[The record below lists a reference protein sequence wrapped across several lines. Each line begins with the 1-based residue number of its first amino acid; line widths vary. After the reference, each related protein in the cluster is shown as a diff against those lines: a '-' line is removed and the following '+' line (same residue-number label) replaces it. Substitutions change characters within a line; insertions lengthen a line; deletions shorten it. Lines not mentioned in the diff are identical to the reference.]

1 MPKHEMYD
9 LALVANRA
17 GVELTDEIL
26 ASEDPLLEIMNTAH
40 WITLEGNV
48 EIRSQYGMGPR
59 KSSVRGLETKYAG
72 LESPDDPEQSLA
84 RWWLAHPER
93 ANEPP
98 AP

>member
-26 ASEDPLLEIMNTAH
+26 ASDDPLLEIMNSAH
-40 WITLEGNV
+40 WITMEGGV
-48 EIRSQYGMGPR
+48 EIRSQHGTGPR

-72 LESPDDPEQSLA
+72 LDPRTTPS
-84 RWWLAHPER
+84 RVWPGGG
-93 ANEPP
+93 
-98 AP
+98 